1 MTERGNRMDIEVY
14 NIGNYVVNNYILRT
28 PLGIIAI
35 DTGYPGD
42 EARFLQRL
50 ARTPA
55 DYKPIAPALPPA
67 RREETRSIP
76 QRSHQRRPG
85 HNRSPR
91 DQPSNIT

>member
-42 EARFLQRL
+42 EARFLQRFQK
-50 ARTPA
+50 R
-55 DYKPIAPALPPA
+55 
-67 RREETRSIP
+67 
-76 QRSHQRRPG
+76 
-85 HNRSPR
+85 
-91 DQPSNIT
+91 